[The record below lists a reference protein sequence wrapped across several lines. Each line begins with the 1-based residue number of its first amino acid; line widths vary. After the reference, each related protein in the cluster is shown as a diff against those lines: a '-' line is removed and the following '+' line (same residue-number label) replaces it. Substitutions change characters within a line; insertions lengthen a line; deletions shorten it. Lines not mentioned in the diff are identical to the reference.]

1 MLDEFGKDYFAL
13 FGLLRSFDI
22 DTQDLA
28 SRYRELQRRVHPDKY
43 AHAPEQERRLS
54 MQMTTRINEA
64 FQTLKDP
71 LARGR
76 YLLQLAGVA
85 TDEETDTRMDAAFLV
100 EQMELRE
107 RLAEVGDEVD
117 VGTALAKLYDEIDT
131 RLSARVSVLSA
142 ALAEG
147 TDSARTRAR
156 DAVREMQFLR
166 KLLKEIEDRQEA
178 LL

>member
-1 MLDEFGKDYFAL
+1 MFDELGKDYFAL
-13 FGLLRSFDI
+13 FGLPRSFEI

-28 SRYRELQRRVHPDKY
+28 SRYRELQRQVHPDKY

-54 MQMTTRINEA
+54 MQMTTQINEA

-76 YLLQLAGVA
+76 YLLQLAGVG
-85 TDEETDTRMDAAFLV
+85 TDEETDTRMDPAFLV

-107 RLAEVGDEVD
+107 RLAEVDEQAD
-117 VGTALAKLYDEIDT
+117 VSVALTDLYDEID
-131 RLSARVSVLSA
+131 ARVRTRVDGLRA
-142 ALAEG
+142 ALAEDA
-147 TDSARTRAR
+147 DSARARAR
-156 DAVREMQFLR
+156 DLVREMQFLK
-166 KLLKEIEDRQEA
+166 KLLTEVEDRQEA